1 VAVEE
6 AIVPKLDLKRA
17 MRRLYYP
24 PVGQP
29 VLVDVPEM
37 AYLMVDGRG
46 APGNEAF
53 QQAIEALFSVAFT
66 AKFAV
71 KRIDPQ
77 EDFTV
82 MPLEAVLWTPDGV
95 GARPVTPEGWSWTL
109 MIVQPP
115 AVTEELARRS
125 IADATERGLSAAS
138 QMRLERFRE
147 GLAAQVMHVGSYAD
161 EEPTIEKLHAF
172 IAEHDYPLRGR
183 HHEIYLSDPRRS
195 APERLK
201 TVLRQPV
208 GL

>member
-1 VAVEE
+1 
-6 AIVPKLDLKRA
+6 VPKLDLKRT

-24 PVGQP
+24 PAGQP
-29 VLVDVPEM
+29 VLVDVPEL

-46 APGNEAF
+46 APGGAAF
-53 QQAIEALFSVAFT
+53 AQATEALFSVAFSV
-66 AKFAV
+66 KFAV

-82 MPLEAVLWTPDGV
+82 MPLEGLFWTARGDG
-95 GARPVTPEGWSWTL
+95 RPPPNRDAWRWTL

-115 AVTEELARRS
+115 VVTDELARKS
-125 IADATERGLSAAS
+125 IADAVGRGLRAARS
-138 QMRLERFRE
+138 MRFERFRE
-147 GLAAQVMHVGSYAD
+147 GLAAQMLHVGSYAD

-172 IAEHDYPLRGR
+172 VAEHDYPLRGR
-183 HHEIYLSDPRRS
+183 HHEIYLSDPKRC

-201 TVLRQPV
+201 TVIRQPV

>member
-1 VAVEE
+1 
-6 AIVPKLDLKRA
+6 VPKLDLKRA

-37 AYLMVDGRG
+37 AYLMIDGHG
-46 APGNEAF
+46 EPGDGPF
-53 QQAIEALFSVAFT
+53 QRAVEALFGVAFT

-71 KRIDPQ
+71 KRIDPR

-82 MPLEAVLWTPDGV
+82 MPLEGLFWTPDV
-95 GARPVTPEGWSWTL
+95 TGARPASSEGGSWTL

-115 AVTEELARRS
+115 AVTEELARKS
-125 IADATERGLSAAS
+125 TADAIERGLPAAR
-138 QMRLERFRE
+138 QLRLERFRE
-147 GLAAQVMHVGSYAD
+147 GLAAQVIHVGSYAD
-161 EEPTIEKLHAF
+161 EEPTIEKLLAF

-183 HHEIYLSDPRRS
+183 HHEIYLSDPRRT

-201 TVLRQPV
+201 TVIRQPV

>member
-1 VAVEE
+1 M
-6 AIVPKLDLKRA
+6 PKLDLKRA

-46 APGNEAF
+46 APEDRAF
-53 QQAIEALFSVAFT
+53 QAAVEALFSASFT

-71 KRIDPQ
+71 KRVDPQ

-82 MPLEAVLWTPDGV
+82 MPLEALFWSARRGEPPSDRAGWRWT
-95 GARPVTPEGWSWTL
+95 A
-109 MIVQPP
+109 MIVQPD
-115 AVTEELARRS
+115 AVTEELARRA
-125 IADATERGLSAAS
+125 IAETAKRKLRAAGR
-138 QMRLERFRE
+138 MRFERFRE
-147 GLAAQVMHVGSYAD
+147 GLAAQVMHLGAYSD
-161 EEPTIEKLHAF
+161 EEPTIEKLQAF

-183 HHEIYLSDPRRS
+183 HHEIYLSDPKRC

-201 TVLRQPV
+201 TVIRQPV

>member
-1 VAVEE
+1 
-6 AIVPKLDLKRA
+6 VPKLDLKRA

-29 VLVDVPEM
+29 VLVDVPDM
-37 AYLMVDGRG
+37 AYLMIDGRG
-46 APGNEAF
+46 APGTEDY
-53 QQAIEALFSVAFT
+53 QQAVEALFSVSFT
-66 AKFAV
+66 AKFTV
-71 KRIDPQ
+71 KRVDPQ
-77 EDFTV
+77 MDFTV
-82 MPLEAVLWTPDGV
+82 MPLESLWWTSDG
-95 GARPVTPEGWSWTL
+95 GGGRPADRDGRWTA

-115 AVTEELARRS
+115 AVTGELARKA
-125 IADATERGLSAAS
+125 IADACERGLTAARE
-138 QMRLERFRE
+138 MRLERFRE

-183 HHEIYLSDPRRS
+183 HHEIYLSDPRRA

-201 TVLRQPV
+201 TVIRQPV

>member
-1 VAVEE
+1 VT
-6 AIVPKLDLKRA
+6 KLDLKRA

-29 VLVDVPEM
+29 VLVDVPDM
-37 AYLMVDGRG
+37 AYLMLDGRG
-46 APGNEAF
+46 APAGDAF
-53 QQAIEALFSVAFT
+53 QSGVEALFAVAFM
-66 AKFAV
+66 AKFTV
-71 KRIDPQ
+71 KRVDPQ

-82 MPLEAVLWTPDGV
+82 MPLEALFWTSDGSP
-95 GARPVTPEGWSWTL
+95 RPATPEGWRWRA

-115 AVTEELARRS
+115 AVTEELARKA
-125 IADATERGLSAAS
+125 IAGAAERGLPAARE
-138 QMRLERFRE
+138 MRLERFRE

-201 TVLRQPV
+201 TVIRQPV